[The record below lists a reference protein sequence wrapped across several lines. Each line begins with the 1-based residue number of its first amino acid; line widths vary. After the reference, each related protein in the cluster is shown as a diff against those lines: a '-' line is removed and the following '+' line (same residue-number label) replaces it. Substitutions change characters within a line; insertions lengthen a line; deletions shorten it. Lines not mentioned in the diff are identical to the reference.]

1 MPWRLG
7 WLASGTS
14 PAAATDLTIRTPID
28 ETPSRWWLL
37 LDIPQ
42 PGDPMHHVVRTA
54 ARIALLT
61 VFASLRAP
69 PAWAGESL
77 SAEERVLLGSLDAR
91 RALDDLR
98 RISEEVVKAKS
109 GLGDGTAVSGSVE
122 EAALAADI
130 TATLKQLKLD
140 VRTEEFP
147 VRAYRY
153 GLVTLTANGHSLPA
167 ISLHAAGG
175 TWGTRDGVAYARGGE
190 DRGHRLRA
198 PLVDLGDGYLSDY
211 ARIGDVRGKVVLVRR
226 DLRDWPPAQI
236 TEAAAHG
243 ARAILFHDHPSSE
256 QVPEAL
262 RQDSMWGH
270 EQIPTAAISRHS
282 AEDLTRE
289 LAAGPVEIALENR
302 ADIADGISRN
312 VVAAMRGSEF
322 PDEFVVV
329 SAHYDRWFQ
338 GAADNTSGA
347 AAVLEL
353 ARAFSKSGLH
363 PRRSILFVAT
373 GSEEAGLEDPERD
386 WLAGSYAFV
395 LRHPEV
401 LRGAALVFNV
411 DLLGWTSKDAK
422 LIATPDV
429 MAEQARVLR
438 DLGVEST
445 TPIKTTSSSSIDA
458 WNYGIVGGAAM
469 SHLEVVGP
477 SYYPLYHTQLDV
489 FRPER
494 FENMGAHLRLLA
506 LSLWRAASATRLPIA
521 LTTLADDVGALL
533 GIDAAKAPDVS
544 FAPVRAALADFRRAA
559 AMIEGLDDPALAT
572 AANRLLMGTRHS
584 LVPWLYA
591 STDDFESA
599 ARSSLYATRV
609 SVADRTLLAIRSG
622 DRAAAIKTLS
632 ELYEGRQCLRLSPE
646 VYSFERAFWAGE
658 GGWGSRFQQRAPPP
672 PPAFEQA
679 CAGIAGA
686 SDDPEPVVAALTI
699 VRADAAQS
707 VAQSVELMAAKLR
720 LATLPLEEWMAGR
733 PKRSRPT
740 AEQRPA
746 STPATGD

>member
-1 MPWRLG
+1 MHPVAWWTGRVALFTM
-7 WLASGTS
+7 LAAL
-14 PAAATDLTIRTPID
+14 AA
-28 ETPSRWWLL
+28 S
-37 LDIPQ
+37 
-42 PGDPMHHVVRTA
+42 TA
-54 ARIALLT
+54 
-61 VFASLRAP
+61 RAG
-69 PAWAGESL
+69 AAL
-77 SAEERVLLGSLDAR
+77 SAQEHVLLSNVDAR

-98 RISEEVVKAKS
+98 RLSEEVVTAKS
-109 GLGDGTAVSGSVE
+109 GLGDGTAVSGSAE
-122 EAALAADI
+122 EATLAADI
-130 TATLKQLKLD
+130 AATFKRLKLD

-153 GLVTLTANGHSLPA
+153 GLVTLTANGRALPA

-190 DRGHRLRA
+190 DFGHRLRA
-198 PLVDLGDGYLSDY
+198 PLVDVADGYAADY
-211 ARIGDVRGKVVLVRR
+211 VRAGDVSGKVVLVRR
-226 DLRDWPPAQI
+226 ELRDWPPAQI

-243 ARAILFHDHPSSE
+243 VRAILFHDHPSSE
-256 QVPEAL
+256 QVPDAL

-270 EQIPTAAISRHS
+270 GQIPTAAVSHRS
-282 AEDLTRE
+282 AEQLKLD

-302 ADIADGISRN
+302 ADVADGTSRN
-312 VVAAMRGSEF
+312 VVALLRGSEF
-322 PDEFVVV
+322 PDEYVVV

-353 ARAFSKSGLH
+353 ARAFSKSGLR

-395 LRHPEV
+395 TRHPEV

-411 DLLGWTSKDAK
+411 DLLGWTSKEAK

-429 MAEQARVLR
+429 MAEEAAVLK
-438 DLGVEST
+438 DLGADST
-445 TPIKTTSSSSIDA
+445 TTIKTTTSSSIDA

-506 LSLWRAASATRLPIA
+506 LSLWRAASVTRLPIA

-533 GIDAAKAPDVS
+533 AADAAKAADVS
-544 FAPVRAALADFRRAA
+544 FAPVYAALADFRHAA
-559 AMIEGLDDPALAT
+559 AAVEALDDPAMAT
-572 AANRLLMGTRHS
+572 AANRLLMATRHS

-599 ARSSLYATRV
+599 ARTSVYAARV
-609 SVADRTLLAIRSG
+609 SVADRTVLAVRKG
-622 DRAAAIKTLS
+622 DRDTAVKTLG

-672 PPAFEQA
+672 PPAFETA
-679 CAGIAGA
+679 CAGLAHPIIEPG
-686 SDDPEPVVAALTI
+686 PVVTALAI

-707 VAQSVELMAAKLR
+707 IAQAIELMAAKLR
-720 LATLPLEEWMAGR
+720 LATTPLTEIMAGR
-733 PKRSRPT
+733 AKLSRL
-740 AEQRPA
+740 ASGQRPA
-746 STPATGD
+746 STPATGR

>member
-1 MPWRLG
+1 M
-7 WLASGTS
+7 
-14 PAAATDLTIRTPID
+14 
-28 ETPSRWWLL
+28 
-37 LDIPQ
+37 
-42 PGDPMHHVVRTA
+42 A
-54 ARIALLT
+54 ARVALFT
-61 VFASLRAP
+61 VLAT
-69 PAWAGESL
+69 L
-77 SAEERVLLGSLDAR
+77 SARPALAGAALSAQEQILLGSIDAR

-98 RISEEVVKAKS
+98 RLSEQVVTAKS
-109 GLGDGTAVSGSVE
+109 GLGDGTAVSGSEE

-130 TATLKQLKLD
+130 AATLRRLNLE

-153 GLVTLTANGHSLPA
+153 GLVTLTANGRQLPA

-175 TWGTRDGVAYARGGE
+175 TWGLRDGVPYARGSE
-190 DRGHRLRA
+190 ADGHRTRGS
-198 PLVDLGDGYLSDY
+198 LVDVGDGYLADY
-211 ARIGDVRGKVVLVRR
+211 AREADVRGKIVLVRR

-282 AEDLTRE
+282 AEQLKLD
-289 LAAGPVEIALENR
+289 LAAGPVEISLENR
-302 ADIADGISRN
+302 ADVSDGTSRN
-312 VVAAMRGSEF
+312 VVALMRGSDF
-322 PDEFVVV
+322 PDEYVVV

-353 ARAFSKSGLH
+353 ARAFTKSGLR

-401 LRGAALVFNV
+401 LRSAALVFNV
-411 DLLGWTSKDAK
+411 DLLGWTSKDAR

-429 MAEQARVLR
+429 MAQEARVLK
-438 DLGVEST
+438 DLGADST
-445 TPIKTTSSSSIDA
+445 TTIKTTTGSSIDA

-469 SHLEVVGP
+469 SHVEAVGP

-489 FRPER
+489 YRPER
-494 FENMGAHLRLLA
+494 FENMAGHLRMLG
-506 LSLWRAASATRLPIA
+506 LSLWRAASAARLPIA

-533 GIDAAKAPDVS
+533 ALDAAKATDVS
-544 FAPVRAALADFRRAA
+544 FAPARAALADFRRAA
-559 AMIEGLDDPALAT
+559 AAIEQLDDPAVAT
-572 AANRLLMGTRHS
+572 AVNRLLMATRHS

-599 ARSSLYATRV
+599 ARTSVYATRV
-609 SVADRTLLAIRSG
+609 SVADRALLAVRG
-622 DRAAAIKTLS
+622 RDREAATKVLG
-632 ELYEGRQCLRLSPE
+632 ELYEGRQCLRLSPD
-646 VYSFERAFWAGE
+646 VYSFERAYWAGE
-658 GGWGSRFQQRAPPP
+658 GGWGSRFQHRAPPP

-679 CAGIAGA
+679 CAGLAVAIN
-686 SDDPEPVVAALTI
+686 DPGPTVTALAI

-707 VAQSVELMAAKLR
+707 VAQAVELMAAKLR
-720 LATLPLEEWMAGR
+720 LATAPLIEYMAGR
-733 PKRSRPT
+733 SRFARPG
-740 AEQRPA
+740 AGQRPA
-746 STPATGD
+746 ATPATGR